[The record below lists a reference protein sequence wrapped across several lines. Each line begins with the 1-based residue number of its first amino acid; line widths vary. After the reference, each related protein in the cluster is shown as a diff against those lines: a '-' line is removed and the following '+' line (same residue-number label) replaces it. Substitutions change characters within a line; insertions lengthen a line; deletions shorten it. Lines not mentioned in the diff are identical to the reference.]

1 MISEAE
7 FITNPDGSIYHLQLL
22 PEEIAD
28 IIFTVGDPERVPEV
42 SKYFDEIELSRS
54 HREIVT
60 HTGYIG
66 KKRVSVI
73 STGMGTD
80 NIDIVMNELDA
91 LVNIDFKTK
100 EVKPQTKQL
109 TFVRIGTSGSI
120 QQHLP
125 LDTILISEKAVGL
138 DTLMNYYRHTPS
150 DNLFEKNVAN
160 FIAESELNLPFY
172 TADASH
178 ELITV
183 FSDFERGVTLSAPGF
198 YAPQGRQL
206 RTKPAK
212 ENLVQKLSSFKHQNL
227 SFTNLEMETAGI
239 YALGKILGHRCLS
252 VNALIANR
260 IDGSFSKNP
269 KQTVETMIK
278 KVLGRTEYL

>member
-28 IIFTVGDPERVPEV
+28 VIFTVGDPERVPEV
-42 SKYFDEIELSRS
+42 SKYFDSIELARS

-91 LVNIDFKTK
+91 LANIDFKTK

-120 QQHLP
+120 QQNLP
-125 LDTILISEKAVGL
+125 LDTILISEKTVGL
-138 DTLMNYYRHTPS
+138 DTLMHYYQHTPT
-150 DNLFEKNVAN
+150 DILFENSVAN
-160 FIAESELNLPFY
+160 FIHESGLNLPYY
-172 TADASH
+172 TAEAALD
-178 ELITV
+178 LVNI
-183 FSDFERGVTLSAPGF
+183 FKDFERGITLSAPGF

-206 RTKPAK
+206 RTPPAK
-212 ENLVQKLSSFKHQNL
+212 ENLIQKLSSFQHLNL
-227 SFTNLEMETAGI
+227 KFTNLEMETAGI

-260 IDGSFSKNP
+260 IEGTFSKNP
-269 KQTVETMIK
+269 KKTVEIMIT
-278 KVLGRTEYL
+278 KVLERTEKL